1 VIRKFNV
8 SIERCDEVAK
18 EIYIENI
25 PDDYCALDLEFKLQD
40 ILGPSVYVCLGMGE
54 MDFAAPSVVVVKFRD
69 HNLAVW
75 AAEKIEEEFGKELGE
90 GGEGEGKAPIVVNW
104 RLTRPDAD
112 LHWRKQVQYT
122 GHK

>member
-1 VIRKFNV
+1 M
-8 SIERCDEVAK
+8 AK

-75 AAEKIEEEFGKELGE
+75 AAEKIEGVGNATGAAALGF
-90 GGEGEGKAPIVVNW
+90 VVFVMLFAVTNIN
-104 RLTRPDAD
+104 
-112 LHWRKQVQYT
+112 
-122 GHK
+122 